1 MPKVLIISEQLWP
14 EGGGGTLAT
23 HLTIKLISQLHDM
36 KIVVVSGTKHPVR
49 VHGVEYIFTP
59 LLQYSNKVKL
69 WVSNLLLARQKWFI
83 KLVKSID
90 VAYIPRYC
98 YPLIPFIKKL
108 KKKVVVH
115 LHDYQ
120 PISHNAIILHEK
132 YGEKIAEK
140 PADIVQFEIL
150 EHSNTIRAILSVILL
165 KLNGFSKLWIS
176 KADKIICV
184 SKKQHEIFQSTM
196 PNLANKIEVVYNPL
210 PIMKQRVE
218 KGLKDP
224 AFLYLGGD
232 SYVKGFHIFLA
243 ASYDVLKRHPNVRFL
258 LAQKKDLRKKNLT
271 LINRLNRKFG
281 ATYNLLGCLTHEEL
295 LKIHSISYALL
306 FSSISEEPLPY
317 VILESMLA
325 GTMPIAPRLGGI
337 PEIVLGTSAEKYLF
351 EPNNI
356 EDLISKIEMVLSL
369 SKEQLLNDGIKLR
382 ESILKK
388 IDSNI
393 VKQKFADIFRTIA

>member
-1 MPKVLIISEQLWP
+1 MLIISEQLWP

-69 WVSNLLLARQKWFI
+69 WISNLLLTRQKWFV

-90 VAYIPRYC
+90 IAYIPRYC

-120 PISHNAIILHEK
+120 PISHNAIILHK
-132 YGEKIAEK
+132 KNREKIVEK

-150 EHSNTIRAILSVILL
+150 EHNNIARAILSVILL

-184 SKKQHEIFQSTM
+184 SKKQRKIFQSTM
-196 PNLANKIEVVYNPL
+196 PNLANKIEVIYNPL
-210 PIMKQRVE
+210 PIIQQHVKKR
-218 KGLKDP
+218 LKDP

-243 ASYDVLKRHPNVRFL
+243 ASYEILKRNPNVKFL
-258 LAQKKDLRKKNLT
+258 LAQKRDLRKKS
-271 LINRLNRKFG
+271 LILLSRLNKKFR
-281 ATYNLLGCLTHEEL
+281 AAYRLLGCLTHEEL
-295 LKIHSISYALL
+295 LKIHSTSYALI

-325 GTMPIAPRLGGI
+325 GTIPIAPRLGGI
-337 PEIVLGTSAEKYLF
+337 PEIVLGTVAEKYLF

-356 EDLISKIEMVLSL
+356 EDLTNKIEMVLSL
-369 SKEQLLNDGIKLR
+369 SKDQLVNDGIKLR
-382 ESILKK
+382 ESILRK
-388 IDSNI
+388 ISSNI
-393 VKQKFADIFRTIA
+393 VKQKFADIFRTVA